1 MAYYKIMFKFC
12 SCQLYV
18 STTITISRE
27 TKALLEALK
36 GGRTWDEFLRE
47 LAQEAVKRRR
57 EDARRAL
64 AEMLEEEAV
73 ERARWT
79 RY

>member
-1 MAYYKIMFKFC
+1 
-12 SCQLYV
+12 V

-36 GGRTWDEFLRE
+36 RGKTWDEFLRE

>member
-1 MAYYKIMFKFC
+1 M
-12 SCQLYV
+12 

>member
-1 MAYYKIMFKFC
+1 MLKFC
-12 SCQLYV
+12 RCQLYV

-36 GGRTWDEFLRE
+36 GGKTWDEFLRE
-47 LAQEAVKRRR
+47 LAREAVKRRR
-57 EDARRAL
+57 EDAGRAL
-64 AEMLEEEAV
+64 AEMLRGEAL

>member
-1 MAYYKIMFKFC
+1 M
-12 SCQLYV
+12 
-18 STTITISRE
+18 
-27 TKALLEALK
+27 LEALK
-36 GGRTWDEFLRE
+36 GSKTWDEFLRE

-57 EDARRAL
+57 EDARKAL
-64 AEMLEEEAV
+64 AELLEEEAV

>member
-1 MAYYKIMFKFC
+1 M
-12 SCQLYV
+12 

-36 GGRTWDEFLRE
+36 GSKTWDEFLRE

-57 EDARRAL
+57 EDARKAL
-64 AEMLEEEAV
+64 AELLEEEAV